1 MHKSYQKPRAR
12 FIRLSSEALLAASE
26 FGSIIESFEY
36 ESQYGSSQSTIEGFG
51 ENSWGSGGA
60 SSEGFGEKT
69 VGQ

>member
-12 FIRLSSEALLAASE
+12 LIRLSSEAVLAASE

-51 ENSWGSGGA
+51 EKNYWEEA
-60 SSEGFGEKT
+60 AN
-69 VGQ
+69 